1 MEGKI
6 PLIERHREAYIKV
19 RIIESLQGLQLAV
32 RLLKEGFS
40 RNAASKVFM
49 AWKAMISALVA
60 ANLEKMPRDD
70 KEREWY
76 MKAGFLAPTTGLK
89 GISQR
94 LEELGYKVL
103 DLTSTAL
110 ALHRYSYNGLYKGAS
125 DYATREE
132 AIRDIQHVAREL
144 LRLVKEH
151 LSKYW
156 DDEIEENY
164 RTAEK
169 LLNELKS

>member
-1 MEGKI
+1 
-6 PLIERHREAYIKV
+6 
-19 RIIESLQGLQLAV
+19 
-32 RLLKEGFS
+32 
-40 RNAASKVFM
+40 
-49 AWKAMISALVA
+49 
-60 ANLEKMPRDD
+60 
-70 KEREWY
+70 
-76 MKAGFLAPTTGLK
+76 FLAPTTGLK

-110 ALHRYSYNGLYKGAS
+110 ALHRYSYNGLYRGAS

-132 AIRDIQHVAREL
+132 AIRDIQHVAKEL
-144 LRLVKEH
+144 LRLIREY

-164 RTAEK
+164 RAAEK
-169 LLNELKS
+169 LLNELKL

>member
-1 MEGKI
+1 MVMEGRI
-6 PLIERHREAYIKV
+6 PTIERHRDAYIKI
-19 RIIESLQGLQLAV
+19 RIIESLQELQLAV

-49 AWKAMISALVA
+49 AWKAMISALVV

-70 KEREWY
+70 KERE
-76 MKAGFLAPTTGLK
+76 FLAPTTGLK

-110 ALHRYSYNGLYKGAS
+110 ALHRYSYNGLYRGAS

-132 AIRDIQHVAREL
+132 AIRDIQHVAKEL
-144 LRLVKEH
+144 LRLIREY

-164 RTAEK
+164 RAAEK
-169 LLNELKS
+169 LLNELKL

>member
-6 PLIERHREAYIKV
+6 SLIEGYREAYIKV
-19 RIIESLQGLQLAV
+19 RIIESLQELQLAV
-32 RLLKEGFS
+32 RLLREGFS

-49 AWKAMISALVA
+49 AWKSMISALVV

-76 MKAGFLAPTTGLK
+76 MKTDFLAPTTELK

-110 ALHRYSYNGLYKGAS
+110 TLHRYSYNGLYKGAS
-125 DYATREE
+125 DYATKEE
-132 AIRDIQHVAREL
+132 AIKDTKHVAREL
-144 LRLVKEH
+144 L
-151 LSKYW
+151 S
-156 DDEIEENY
+156 
-164 RTAEK
+164 
-169 LLNELKS
+169 

>member
-1 MEGKI
+1 MTPIVMEGKI
-6 PLIERHREAYIKV
+6 PLIEGYREAYIKV

-40 RNAASKVFM
+40 RNAASKAFM
-49 AWKAMISALVA
+49 AWKAMINALVV

-110 ALHRYSYNGLYKGAS
+110 ALQLPLGLNTSAQWNIGCLPERK
-125 DYATREE
+125 T
-132 AIRDIQHVAREL
+132 Q
-144 LRLVKEH
+144 LRG
-151 LSKYW
+151 
-156 DDEIEENY
+156 
-164 RTAEK
+164 R
-169 LLNELKS
+169 

>member
-1 MEGKI
+1 MITPIVMEGKI
-6 PLIERHREAYIKV
+6 SLIEGYREAYIKV

-110 ALHRYSYNGLYKGAS
+110 TLQLPPGLNTSAQWNIDCLPERK
-125 DYATREE
+125 T
-132 AIRDIQHVAREL
+132 Q
-144 LRLVKEH
+144 LRG
-151 LSKYW
+151 
-156 DDEIEENY
+156 
-164 RTAEK
+164 R
-169 LLNELKS
+169 

>member
-1 MEGKI
+1 MEGRI
-6 PLIERHREAYIKV
+6 PTIERHRDAYIKI
-19 RIIESLQGLQLAV
+19 RIIESLQELQLAV

-49 AWKAMISALVA
+49 AWKAMISALVV

-70 KEREWY
+70 KERE
-76 MKAGFLAPTTGLK
+76 FLAPTTGLK

-110 ALHRYSYNGLYKGAS
+110 ALHRYSYNGLYRGAS

-132 AIRDIQHVAREL
+132 AIRDIQHVAKEL
-144 LRLVKEH
+144 LRLIREY

-164 RTAEK
+164 RAAEK
-169 LLNELKS
+169 LLNELKL

>member
-1 MEGKI
+1 MEGRI
-6 PLIERHREAYIKV
+6 PTIERHRDAYIKIM
-19 RIIESLQGLQLAV
+19 IIESLQELQLAV

-40 RNAASKVFM
+40 RNAASNVFM
-49 AWKAMISALVA
+49 AWKAMISALVV

-76 MKAGFLAPTTGLK
+76 IKTGFLAPTTGLK

-103 DLTSTAL
+103 DLTSTVL
-110 ALHRYSYNGLYKGAS
+110 ALHRYSYNGLYRGAS

-132 AIRDIQHVAREL
+132 AIRDIQHVAKEL
-144 LRLVKEH
+144 LRLIREY

-164 RTAEK
+164 RAAEK
-169 LLNELKS
+169 LLNELKL

>member
-6 PLIERHREAYIKV
+6 SLIEGYREAYIKV
-19 RIIESLQGLQLAV
+19 RIIESLQELQLAV
-32 RLLKEGFS
+32 RLLREGFS

-49 AWKAMISALVA
+49 AWKAMISALVV

-76 MKAGFLAPTTGLK
+76 MKADFLAPTTGLK

-103 DLTSTAL
+103 DLTSTTL
-110 ALHRYSYNGLYKGAS
+110 ALHRYSYDGLYRGAS

-132 AIRDIQHVAREL
+132 AIRNIQHVAKEL

-164 RTAEK
+164 RTAER
-169 LLNELKS
+169 LLNELKL